1 MWKKTSIFGPTKS
14 FRLKQ
19 PYEYYKLQ
27 KKFLM
32 ISLPCTVAHL
42 STNMPENFLDA
53 SSNVFLPL
61 RTLPDD
67 LMICDRLCVSSIFCC
82 SLGKIPKGNS
92 EMGIIL
98 KRWTTKSQD
107 HC

>member
-1 MWKKTSIFGPTKS
+1 
-14 FRLKQ
+14 
-19 PYEYYKLQ
+19 
-27 KKFLM
+27 M